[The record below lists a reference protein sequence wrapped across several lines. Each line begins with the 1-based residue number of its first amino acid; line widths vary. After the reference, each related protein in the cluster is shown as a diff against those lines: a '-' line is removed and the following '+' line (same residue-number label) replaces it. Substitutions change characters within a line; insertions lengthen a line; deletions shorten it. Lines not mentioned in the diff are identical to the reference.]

1 MWVEIL
7 QYNYKERLLNI
18 GGYLQM
24 ATHFR
29 NSYEVAGPEENEK
42 YVEVLVQAGRY
53 AISTYNM
60 KLSQWFSMLL
70 ANWYII
76 LIRKLS

>member
-29 NSYEVAGPEENEK
+29 NSYEVAGPEE
-42 YVEVLVQAGRY
+42 
-53 AISTYNM
+53 M
-60 KLSQWFSMLL
+60 KSMLKFWSRQDDMPYRL
-70 ANWYII
+70 II
-76 LIRKLS
+76 